1 MEEKKITFQIKTVG
15 HLVKREFDNSATKK
29 HADNL
34 TGTHG
39 WIIGYLYHNKDKNI
53 YQKDLEEKF
62 SIRRATVSGIIK
74 LMEKNGL
81 IEKIGDEADKR
92 LKKLVLTQKAIDIH
106 NSVMEDLKKIEEQ
119 LQKGLSQEEIDN
131 FFLVMEKMKKNME
144 E

>member
-106 NSVMEDLKKIEEQ
+106 NSVMEDLKKIEEK

>member
-1 MEEKKITFQIKTVG
+1 MEEKRITFQIKTIG
-15 HLVKREFDNSATKK
+15 HLIKRKFDNSATKK

-39 WIIGYLYHNKDKNI
+39 WIIGYLYHNRDKNI

-81 IEKIGDEADKR
+81 IEKIGDETDKR

-106 NSVMEDLKKIEEQ
+106 NSVMEDIKKIEEQ

>member
-1 MEEKKITFQIKTVG
+1 MEEKLITFQIKTIG
-15 HLVKREFDNSATKK
+15 HLIKREFDNSATKK

-39 WIIGYLYHNKDKNI
+39 WIIGYLYHNRDKNI

-81 IEKIGDEADKR
+81 IEKIGDKTDKR

-106 NSVMEDLKKIEEQ
+106 NSVMEDIKKIEEQ

>member
-1 MEEKKITFQIKTVG
+1 MEEKRITFQIKTIG
-15 HLVKREFDNSATKK
+15 HLIKREFDNSATKK

-81 IEKIGDEADKR
+81 IEKIGDETDKR

-106 NSVMEDLKKIEEQ
+106 NSVMEDIKKIEEQ

>member
-1 MEEKKITFQIKTVG
+1 MEEKRITFQIKTVG
-15 HLVKREFDNSATKK
+15 HLIKREFDNSATKK
-29 HADNL
+29 NADNL

-81 IEKIGDEADKR
+81 IEKIGDETDKR
-92 LKKLVLTQKAIDIH
+92 LKKLFLTPKAIDIH

-131 FFLVMEKMKKNME
+131 FILVMEKMKKNME

>member
-1 MEEKKITFQIKTVG
+1 MEEKRITFQIKTIG
-15 HLVKREFDNSATKK
+15 HLIKREFDNSATKK

-39 WIIGYLYHNKDKNI
+39 WIIGYLYHNRDKNI

-81 IEKIGDEADKR
+81 IEKIGDETDKR

>member
-1 MEEKKITFQIKTVG
+1 MEEKRITFQIKTVG
-15 HLVKREFDNSATKK
+15 HLIKREFDNSATKK
-29 HADNL
+29 NADNL

-81 IEKIGDEADKR
+81 IEKIGDETDKR
-92 LKKLVLTQKAIDIH
+92 LKKLVLTPKAIDIH

>member
-1 MEEKKITFQIKTVG
+1 MEEKRITFQIKTIG
-15 HLVKREFDNSATKK
+15 HLIKREFDNSATKK

-39 WIIGYLYHNKDKNI
+39 WIIGYLYHNRDKNI

-81 IEKIGDEADKR
+81 IEKIGDETDKR

-131 FFLVMEKMKKNME
+131 FFLVIEKMKKNME

>member
-1 MEEKKITFQIKTVG
+1 MEEKRITFQIKTIG
-15 HLVKREFDNSATKK
+15 HLIKREFDNSATKK

-39 WIIGYLYHNKDKNI
+39 WIIGYLYHNRDKNI

-81 IEKIGDEADKR
+81 IEKIGDKTDKR

>member
-1 MEEKKITFQIKTVG
+1 MEEKRITFQIKTIG
-15 HLVKREFDNSATKK
+15 HLIKREFDNSATKK

-81 IEKIGDEADKR
+81 IEKIGDDTDKR

-106 NSVMEDLKKIEEQ
+106 NSVMEDLKKIEEK

>member
-1 MEEKKITFQIKTVG
+1 MEEKRITFQIKTIG
-15 HLVKREFDNSATKK
+15 HLIKREFDNSATKK

-39 WIIGYLYHNKDKNI
+39 WIIGYLYHNRDKNI

-81 IEKIGDEADKR
+81 IEKIGDETDKR

-106 NSVMEDLKKIEEQ
+106 NSVMEDIKKIEEQ

>member
-119 LQKGLSQEEIDN
+119 LQKGLSQEEIVN

>member
-29 HADNL
+29 KADNL

-81 IEKIGDEADKR
+81 IEKIGDETDKR
-92 LKKLVLTQKAIDIH
+92 LKKLVLTPKAIDIH